1 MTSYQETESHEAF
14 AAGNAAFMRNWPYAY
29 SVSQDGAVKG
39 KFDVTVLPHA
49 GANPSVGTA
58 GGWLLGISKFS
69 KKIPVATEFV
79 RYTEPK
85 GPEVHGHLQHQP
97 AHDPGRGQGSF
108 GRESESVAR
117 PRSRTSRE

>member
-1 MTSYQETESHEAF
+1 
-14 AAGNAAFMRNWPYAY
+14 MRNWPYAY

-79 RYTEPK
+79 RYMTSP
-85 GPEVHGHLQHQP
+85 GPRSSWP
-97 AHDPGRGQGSF
+97 STAPT
-108 GRESESVAR
+108 R
-117 PRSRTSRE
+117 PRSRPWPRILRS